1 MACNDKPKFIDRI
14 TSFGNK
20 STSTSK
26 QLGRT
31 NLVVPDSVGNDSQST
46 HIQRLKAS
54 NLRATFA
61 RISILNTLSQAAP
74 HCLGAGQ
81 LYRLLNSKLSG
92 SLTQAT
98 IYRVLNDLWVAGLL
112 VRTDGVRGR
121 ATYSLKPYKNH
132 ITRIACVANVGKN
145 SFLLRTPNYMN
156 ICSLWPVRKVL
167 NLIASQSL
175 PLPWFALAAHDKMML
190 NRRLITACLLGIL
203 AYAIARTTPPSTLSA
218 APVVADARSL
228 QT

>member
-31 NLVVPDSVGNDSQST
+31 NLVVPDSRGNDSQST

-121 ATYSLKPYKNH
+121 ATYALKPYKKSHNQDSLRCKCGEKLIFIEDPKLH
-132 ITRIACVANVGKN
+132 EH
-145 SFLLRTPNYMN
+145 LLSLAGQEGFELDGEPVFTVTI
-156 ICSLWPVRKVL
+156 ICAGCS
-167 NLIASQSL
+167 
-175 PLPWFALAAHDKMML
+175 
-190 NRRLITACLLGIL
+190 
-203 AYAIARTTPPSTLSA
+203 
-218 APVVADARSL
+218 
-228 QT
+228 